1 VAPSARTLL
10 KRVGFAAFFVSI
22 RYTIYIEEINH
33 MLDIQYIRD
42 NAEAV
47 KKATLDKGFDAS
59 VVDELLKVDVER
71 RKIIGDAEA
80 MRAKKNKLGREEVEL
95 ARSLKQDIKD
105 IEVKLDEITV
115 TYNDLM
121 LKIPNPSASD
131 VKVGKEEDNEIVKTV
146 GTPRVFNFPV
156 RDHLDIGLLTGT
168 IDITNGT
175 KVAQSG
181 FYYIK
186 GAGTFLELALMQ
198 YAMHKLAEKGFTPV
212 ITPNVANE
220 KSIIGCGFQARSDK
234 ERQIYHVEG
243 EDLDLIGTAEI
254 TLVGQHADE
263 TFVTADLPKKYVG
276 YSYCYRVERGSYGKD
291 VRGILRVHEFRKV
304 EMVVFCTPEES
315 NAIHETLREIEE
327 EIWQE
332 LEIPYQVIKQATG
345 DLGNAAARKY
355 DIEAWMPSQ
364 NKYREVTSTSNTTDF
379 QARRL
384 GIKVKRNGGSEYV
397 HTLNGTV
404 FALGRAMIAIYENYQ
419 NEDGSVT
426 IPKALQ
432 KWVGTDVIPVKK

>member
-1 VAPSARTLL
+1 
-10 KRVGFAAFFVSI
+10 
-22 RYTIYIEEINH
+22 
-33 MLDIQYIRD
+33 MLDIQFIRD

-47 KKATLDKGFDAS
+47 KQAAIDKNFDGS
-59 VVDELLKVDVER
+59 VVDEIIQVDIER
-71 RKIIGDAEA
+71 RKLIGEVEVI
-80 MRAKKNKLGREEVEL
+80 RAKKNKLDRTQIEEGRALKIELKAVEE
-95 ARSLKQDIKD
+95 
-105 IEVKLDEITV
+105 KLDVV
-115 TYNDLM
+115 TKVFDDLM
-121 LKIPNPSASD
+121 LKVPNPAAKD
-131 VKVGKEEDNEIVKTV
+131 VKVGKEEDNEVIRHV
-146 GTPRVFNFPV
+146 GTPRQFAFPV
-156 RDHLDIGLLTGT
+156 RDHLDLGLLTGT

-186 GAGTFLELALMQ
+186 GAGTFLELALTQ
-198 YAMHKLAEKGFTPV
+198 YAISKLAKKGFVPV

-234 ERQIYHVEG
+234 ERQIYHIDG

-254 TLVGQHADE
+254 TLVGQHADT
-263 TFVTADLPKKYVG
+263 TFSPSELPKKYVG
-276 YSYCYRVERGSYGKD
+276 SSYCYRYERGSYGKD
-291 VRGILRVHEFRKV
+291 VRGILRVHEFRKI
-304 EMVVFCTPEES
+304 EMVVFALPEDS
-315 NAIHETLREIEE
+315 DKIHESLREIEE

-332 LEIPYQVIKQATG
+332 LEIPYQLIKQATG
-345 DLGNAAARKY
+345 DLGNAASRKY

-384 GIKVKRNGGSEYV
+384 GIKVRRNNENEFV

-419 NEDGSVT
+419 NEDGSIT
-426 IPKALQ
+426 IPKVLQ
-432 KWVGTDVIPVKK
+432 KWTETDLIPLVSSK